1 MLAWNSKSN
10 GKARSVKK
18 LGMDF
23 LAASARGVRMDD
35 DSAELIEMLCTGIGS
50 IMEDASVIAL
60 TIRGASAEE
69 RIDRIRESQR
79 ASALIA
85 SLTAAVHS
93 LV

>member
-1 MLAWNSKSN
+1 MPGSDLKSN
-10 GKARSVKK
+10 GKARPFKK
-18 LGMDF
+18 LRMDF
-23 LAASARGVRMDD
+23 LAVSRRRVRMDD
-35 DSAELIEMLCTGIGS
+35 DNAELIEMLCTRIGA

-60 TIRGASAEE
+60 TMGGVSAEE
-69 RIDRIRESQR
+69 RIERIRELQR